1 MFLRPSSVLGAA
13 WRATPLRG
21 GLGRRI
27 LLWFLILS
35 LVPLLLSNL
44 VGYLVT
50 REIIEGQV
58 RRYLNALTEVEAK
71 HVATEVERHQLYL
84 DAVVAGNAL
93 LSRNVP
99 GAAAAVRQGRR
110 QAPVVTTLHEHLD
123 RKLAEL
129 HPISELLILDTEGLV
144 IAATRHDRLGAD
156 WSERDLF
163 QIGREGR
170 FFAEDWDPS
179 QEGVEPVYRLA
190 TPILDGEG
198 RSIGVL
204 AGIVGFSQLRDFLR
218 VPPHLAGDVHSY
230 LVDEEGRPLLVSHV
244 HVPIDY
250 GERLRSPLTD
260 RPPGSVEQY
269 INYEDVEVLGTSVII
284 PGIAW
289 RYIAEISVESA
300 FGQLRSL
307 ALLAGVL
314 EAGFAL
320 LLVTVVWIVARSI
333 VAPLRRLVDAAERI
347 RAGVLGVEVEID
359 RQDEL
364 GDLGRTFNQM
374 SGELQTSAEQIQ
386 ELHDQQMRRAAQLA
400 SAGEL
405 ASGIAHEIKNPLIGV
420 ASGVDLLERR
430 LNDDPKSATVL
441 GQMREQLKRIESAIR
456 DLLSYAQPKKPRLIW
471 TAPDQLVDRVVA
483 LIGSQAE
490 TAGVSIEKRV
500 GGDARKIHVD
510 PELMTQA
517 LVNLTLNGIQALGPG
532 GVVGISTEC
541 VNGEVRISVSDT
553 GAGIPKDRI
562 EEIFRPFFTTKH
574 QGTGLGLAIT
584 RGIVERHG
592 GRLEVG
598 SEEGQGSQF
607 TLVFATTDEEAGAQ

>member
-1 MFLRPSSVLGAA
+1 
-13 WRATPLRG
+13 
-21 GLGRRI
+21 
-27 LLWFLILS
+27 
-35 LVPLLLSNL
+35 
-44 VGYLVT
+44 
-50 REIIEGQV
+50 
-58 RRYLNALTEVEAK
+58 
-71 HVATEVERHQLYL
+71 
-84 DAVVAGNAL
+84 
-93 LSRNVP
+93 
-99 GAAAAVRQGRR
+99 
-110 QAPVVTTLHEHLD
+110 
-123 RKLAEL
+123 
-129 HPISELLILDTEGLV
+129 
-144 IAATRHDRLGAD
+144 
-156 WSERDLF
+156 
-163 QIGREGR
+163 
-170 FFAEDWDPS
+170 
-179 QEGVEPVYRLA
+179 
-190 TPILDGEG
+190 
-198 RSIGVL
+198 
-204 AGIVGFSQLRDFLR
+204 
-218 VPPHLAGDVHSY
+218 
-230 LVDEEGRPLLVSHV
+230 
-244 HVPIDY
+244 
-250 GERLRSPLTD
+250 
-260 RPPGSVEQY
+260 
-269 INYEDVEVLGTSVII
+269 
-284 PGIAW
+284 
-289 RYIAEISVESA
+289 
-300 FGQLRSL
+300 
-307 ALLAGVL
+307 
-314 EAGFAL
+314 
-320 LLVTVVWIVARSI
+320 
-333 VAPLRRLVDAAERI
+333 
-347 RAGVLGVEVEID
+347 
-359 RQDEL
+359 
-364 GDLGRTFNQM
+364 
-374 SGELQTSAEQIQ
+374 
-386 ELHDQQMRRAAQLA
+386 MRRAAQLA

-607 TLVFATTDEEAGAQ
+607 TLVFATTDEEVGAQ